1 MKKIFI
7 ILGSI
12 LLSFLM
18 YLAFWFYSATDTKN
32 VILSGYIFD
41 KETNK
46 PIQNA
51 EIKIENYRYES
62 DNGISNYDEYLGKD
76 EYELKSDSKGF
87 YEVTINK
94 SAFIVI
100 EIDKVGY
107 KSKIES
113 DYSSKYVS
121 FKTSLEKTNY

>member
-1 MKKIFI
+1 MKKILI
-7 ILGSI
+7 ILGSV

-18 YLAFWFYSATDTKN
+18 YLAFWFYSAADTKN

-62 DNGISNYDEYLGKD
+62 DNGIYNYDEYLGKD

-100 EIDKVGY
+100 EIDKLGY
-107 KSKIES
+107 KPKIES

>member
-1 MKKIFI
+1 MKKILI
-7 ILGSI
+7 ILGAI

-41 KETNK
+41 KETK
-46 PIQNA
+46 SPIQNA
-51 EIKIENYRYES
+51 EIKIINYRYES
-62 DNGISNYDEYLGKD
+62 DNGISNFDEYLGEDK
-76 EYELKSDSKGF
+76 YELKSDNKGF
-87 YEVTINK
+87 YEATLNK

-100 EIDKVGY
+100 EINKIGY

>member
-1 MKKIFI
+1 MKKILI

-12 LLSFLM
+12 LLSFLI
-18 YLAFWFYSATDTKN
+18 YLTFWFYIATDTKN
-32 VILSGYIFD
+32 VILSWYILD
-41 KETNK
+41 KESNK

-87 YEVTINK
+87 YEVIINK

-100 EIDKVGY
+100 EIDKLGY
-107 KSKIES
+107 KPKIES